1 MDAEFWRA
9 GMPSLRTKQRLNQF
23 LCLGVSTLLIST
35 ALVGCGSAESEAK
48 NDPAPIVTVP
58 KPKNFDIKV
67 PVEMRDVVVKLYDN
81 FDNTLVLEQQAS
93 TTSNLTVTLP
103 SVLNTKRLYRIEL
116 STKPSSLVFDF
127 LSGLYKPLN
136 ITQHAL
142 IEVDTSNLTQPIFI
156 NPSSEAIYQRAL
168 IRSGHLPNETV
179 DPTQISELH
188 LSLATQDVNTALLRA
203 FHRNDFPNLNT
214 SNQLNVFTQQD
225 IVSRLALYI
234 NTYFSFGY
242 IQQWANVYPTNSY
255 DEFTKNIALDLKDG
269 YLDAK
274 LIRGDNS
281 VLKTLVVTPPDNV
294 DPAKNNLID
303 IAKNQENT
311 RNLFA
316 SSLKQAVLKLANNYQ
331 QATVNPDGYR
341 QLEDKLY
348 AGEEPR
354 FNSSQVFRVS
364 GAGDYRR
371 AVGFIDSTET
381 CNGSLFACKQGIT
394 GINNLNPNLPS
405 IEYLIGSYK
414 DNTNNCTL
422 NIRANGA
429 VELIKGTQIYR
440 SVLDADSTDNLLQVN
455 KTTREYI
462 LNSSSTEPNN
472 VSLEYAFLQV
482 KIKENQVQSASYGLD
497 VRKAPDQLSKTQ
509 LECKFI

>member
-35 ALVGCGSAESEAK
+35 ALVGCGSGESEAK

-188 LSLATQDVNTALLRA
+188 LSLATQDVNTALISA

-234 NTYFSFGY
+234 NTYFSFGF
-242 IQQWANVYPTNSY
+242 VH
-255 DEFTKNIALDLKDG
+255 
-269 YLDAK
+269 
-274 LIRGDNS
+274 
-281 VLKTLVVTPPDNV
+281 
-294 DPAKNNLID
+294 
-303 IAKNQENT
+303 
-311 RNLFA
+311 
-316 SSLKQAVLKLANNYQ
+316 
-331 QATVNPDGYR
+331 
-341 QLEDKLY
+341 DKK
-348 AGEEPR
+348 R
-354 FNSSQVFRVS
+354 
-364 GAGDYRR
+364 
-371 AVGFIDSTET
+371 
-381 CNGSLFACKQGIT
+381 
-394 GINNLNPNLPS
+394 
-405 IEYLIGSYK
+405 
-414 DNTNNCTL
+414 
-422 NIRANGA
+422 
-429 VELIKGTQIYR
+429 
-440 SVLDADSTDNLLQVN
+440 
-455 KTTREYI
+455 
-462 LNSSSTEPNN
+462 
-472 VSLEYAFLQV
+472 
-482 KIKENQVQSASYGLD
+482 
-497 VRKAPDQLSKTQ
+497 
-509 LECKFI
+509 